1 MKRIFLDTNDFDIT
15 RQKTKQP
22 PLNQIILRKTTVT
35 QKKNNKTT

>member
-15 RQKTKQP
+15 RPKTKQP
-22 PLNQIILRKTTVT
+22 PLNPIILRKTTVT

>member
-22 PLNQIILRKTTVT
+22 PLNPIILRKTTVT
-35 QKKNNKTT
+35 QNKNNKTT

>member
-22 PLNQIILRKTTVT
+22 PLNPIILRK
-35 QKKNNKTT
+35 NNCYAKEKQ